1 MMKTMSLHQF
11 IRQQARE
18 PQDPVPQEILTMR
31 VGDLIDAVETNFED
45 DCTAEVI
52 LDSPEPDRI
61 SVKFSPQIDKA
72 DQPGKQSPTF
82 EVSFVRIGDGLPDLR
97 DYATVEVTLDKHDP
111 TKVQLRF
118 RKDEESGD

>member
-1 MMKTMSLHQF
+1 MKTMSLQQF
-11 IRQQARE
+11 IQQQARE
-18 PQDPVPQEILTMR
+18 PQDPVPHDVFVMT

-45 DCTAEVI
+45 YCTAEVT
-52 LDSPEPDRI
+52 LDSPESDSI
-61 SVKFSPQIDKA
+61 SVKFSPQTDDT
-72 DQPGKQSPTF
+72 DQQGNLSPTF
-82 EVSFVRIGDGLPDLR
+82 ELSVVRVGQQLPDLR